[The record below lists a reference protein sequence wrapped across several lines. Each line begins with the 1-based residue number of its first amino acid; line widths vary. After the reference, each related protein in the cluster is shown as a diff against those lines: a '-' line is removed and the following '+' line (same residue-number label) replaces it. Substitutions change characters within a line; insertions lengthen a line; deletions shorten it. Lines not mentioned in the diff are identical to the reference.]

1 MMAPIRL
8 RVWSRA
14 GPAGYIAGFGGTV
27 SQAITRGVRVTV
39 RPEFLADQSDPKGG
53 LWMFAYHVQI
63 ENGGPEPVQLL
74 ARHWVIT
81 DATGRVEDVR
91 GPGVIGEQPVLNPG
105 QVYDYT
111 SGCPLCTSM
120 GTMHGTYQMLTQ
132 GGERFDATIAPFT
145 LAEPYAVN

>member
-1 MMAPIRL
+1 MVSPA
-8 RVWSRA
+8 V
-14 GPAGYIAGFGGTV
+14 PAGYIAGSGGNV

-39 RPEFLADQSDPKGG
+39 RPEFLSHQSDPRGG

-91 GPGVIGEQPVLNPG
+91 GPGVIGEQPVLAPG

-111 SGCPLCTSM
+111 SGCPLPTSM
-120 GTMHGTYQMLTQ
+120 GTMHGTYQMVTQ
-132 GGERFDATIAPFT
+132 RGERFDATIAPFT